1 MAEDGP
7 IELGDK
13 VITLQMPGI
22 FTVTGRQGPALVI
35 ESDDG
40 VRLTVVESGL
50 RRMDAEAPVADEPSA
65 DDAPNDGD

>member
-35 ESDDG
+35 ETDDG
-40 VRLTVVESGL
+40 VRLAVLEASL
-50 RRMDAEAPVADEPSA
+50 RRMYGKA
-65 DDAPNDGD
+65 DDPSGDDA